1 MTYGESILC
10 FLTGESPVI
19 ATALVLVAAL
29 LHATWNTLIKFSGER
44 LLVIACMDSVALLF
58 VLLAVGFVSLPP
70 LDIWPWIIASALFEL
85 LYRYLLIQAYRV
97 GDLGLVYPLMR
108 GLSPLV
114 VLALTLVFAG
124 EVLSTQ
130 QILGILLIPF
140 GMLCLLWQ
148 GGGGDRLPWSMLPV
162 VALIGLCIGCY
173 TFLDG
178 QALRRWSHP
187 LDYLVWLTL
196 ISAWPFPLLAMV
208 RKRAAFGL
216 FWRTQWRLGLSVGLC
231 VLLSYALV
239 LWAMQLGSIAE
250 AAALREVSVILVV
263 LFGMRYLKEPFG
275 RPRLIACGLVLIGM
289 FVMKL

>member
-1 MTYGESILC
+1 M
-10 FLTGESPVI
+10 V

-70 LDIWPWIIASALFEL
+70 LEIWPWIIASALFEL

-130 QILGILLIPF
+130 QIVGILLIPF

-148 GGGGDRLPWSMLPV
+148 GGGGERLPWSMLPV

-196 ISAWPFPLLAMV
+196 LSAWPFPLLAMV
-208 RKRAAFGL
+208 RKRAAFSL
-216 FWRTQWRLGLSVGLC
+216 FWRTQWQLGLSVGLC

>member
-1 MTYGESILC
+1 M
-10 FLTGESPVI
+10 I

-140 GMLCLLWQ
+140 SMLCLLWQ

>member
-1 MTYGESILC
+1 M
-10 FLTGESPVI
+10 V

-58 VLLAVGFVSLPP
+58 VVVAVGFVSLPP
-70 LDIWPWIIASALFEL
+70 LDIWPWIAASARFEL

-114 VLALTLVFAG
+114 VLVLTLVFAG

-140 GMLCLLWQ
+140 GMVCLLWQ

-162 VALIGLCIGCY
+162 VLLIGLCIGCY

-178 QALRRWSHP
+178 QALRRWAHP

-196 ISAWPFPLLAMV
+196 VSAWPFPLLALV
-208 RKRAAFGL
+208 RKRAAFNL

-289 FVMKL
+289 LVMKL